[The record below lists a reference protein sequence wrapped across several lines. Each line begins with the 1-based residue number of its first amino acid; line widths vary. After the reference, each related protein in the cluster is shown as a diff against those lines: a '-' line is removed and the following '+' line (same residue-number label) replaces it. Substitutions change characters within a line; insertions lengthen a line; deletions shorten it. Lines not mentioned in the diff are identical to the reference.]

1 MHCTELSCLFSF
13 LWVEIFSVF
22 PCLSQPWLFWRVLA
36 RHFAEYLSIW
46 VCLRQRW
53 LNMFPGRS
61 GGTARNR
68 TGWRRISRNV
78 LLGKDPQRVTL
89 AQSHREALQT
99 VLGNTSELSRRGS
112 KLQNI
117 YPLQPAGSFSTSSS
131 CTQAERGGSCSQR
144 AHALAVDW
152 WVQKTV
158 KGSEGINFGAL
169 TVYATKGLTYPESH
183 SL

>member
-1 MHCTELSCLFSF
+1 M
-13 LWVEIFSVF
+13 
-22 PCLSQPWLFWRVLA
+22 
-36 RHFAEYLSIW
+36 
-46 VCLRQRW
+46 
-53 LNMFPGRS
+53 NMFPGRS
-61 GGTARNR
+61 GGAARNR

-99 VLGNTSELSRRGS
+99 VLGNTSELSRLGS

-131 CTQAERGGSCSQR
+131 CTRAERGGSCSQR
-144 AHALAVDW
+144 AHVLAVDW

-169 TVYATKGLTYPESH
+169 TVYKGLNLPRITQLIRDRARIPASSMPLTQGP
-183 SL
+183 SLLCRIKSTRSLG